1 MFKQF
6 GFMVVFAVVINL
18 AFWLG
23 LAYGVFA
30 IARHFGVL

>member
-6 GFMVVFAVVINL
+6 GFMAVVVVVINL

-23 LAYGVFA
+23 LIYGAFY

>member
-6 GFMVVFAVVINL
+6 GFLAVLAIILNL

-23 LAYGVFA
+23 LIYGAFR
-30 IARHFGVL
+30 IAQHFGAI